1 MTDSSTVP
9 YRFRASHL
17 HWLSLDVV
25 AGAVVSHIAA
35 NRMPT
40 GRTPL
45 NIWVTIILGLV
56 VLGIYTL
63 DHLLDNQK
71 PEQPRTQ
78 RHSFIRDN
86 EAIIWRLTLGS
97 LGLAVLLSLAATYLT
112 PDTFQFMVFPA
123 IVSAGAR
130 TLPRRLIIRRRRE
143 ALSALL
149 SDTLHIVFN
158 VRLIRSRKGSHFEK
172 FLF

>member
-1 MTDSSTVP
+1 
-9 YRFRASHL
+9 L

-78 RHSFIRDN
+78 RHGFIRDN
-86 EAIIWRLTLGS
+86 EGKIWRLALGS
-97 LGLAVLLSLAATYLT
+97 LGLA
-112 PDTFQFMVFPA
+112 
-123 IVSAGAR
+123 
-130 TLPRRLIIRRRRE
+130 
-143 ALSALL
+143 ALL
-149 SDTLHIVFN
+149 SW
-158 VRLIRSRKGSHFEK
+158 LIPRHLWEFGIAMVVVVALYLWGVSRMPLKSNQQAMKEPITS
-172 FLF
+172 LIY